1 MRVISRTIGA
11 ASIAVGTDVVVGW
24 CPVPQGGRV
33 LSVQGELHVIG
44 AEESSVIRFQ
54 PWGYSAHLVPVDDAE
69 TELDIQTLWDQ
80 VVVKSLD
87 PSASAG
93 TVTVD
98 LDTDT
103 ADTTV
108 EIEPGEM
115 DINELLGLTIE
126 EKELIAP
133 TLRWMSWAKSR
144 QGGFVAGTPDGY
156 LPSDFESFRSRRKLV
171 ADAPSMAL
179 IGVSNPSADEE
190 VTSITTPGTVGEWGI
205 LGNMELALE
214 QMLLGQIGLTEIGAE
229 TPYAD
234 IAGFIAELAAPD
246 MLTPTSVITAV
257 TLTVMCQATW
267 LIDLPDTSIPRTID
281 AR

>member
-1 MRVISRTIGA
+1 MRVISRTIGSA
-11 ASIAVGTDVVVGW
+11 QVGNNTDSVVGW
-24 CPVPQGGRV
+24 CPVPQGGK
-33 LSVQGELHVIG
+33 LLGVQGELHVMG
-44 AEESSVIRFQ
+44 LEGLSTKTFQ
-54 PWGYSAHLVPVDDAE
+54 AWGYSAHLVPVDDAE
-69 TELDIQTLWDQ
+69 TALDIQTLWDQ

-87 PSASAG
+87 PSSSAG

-103 ADTTV
+103 VDSTV

-126 EKELIAP
+126 EKEIIAP

-144 QGGFVAGTPDGY
+144 QGGFIAASPDVFH
-156 LPSDFESFRSRRKLV
+156 PSDFLSFRSNRRLT

-179 IGVSNPSADEE
+179 LGVSSPTLDEE
-190 VTSITTPGTVGEWGI
+190 VTAITTPGTVGEWGI
-205 LGNMELALE
+205 LMNMELALE
-214 QMLLGQIGLTEIGAE
+214 QMLLGQIGLTEVGAE

-234 IAGFIAELAAPD
+234 IAGFIGELAAPD
-246 MLTPTSVITAV
+246 MLTPVSTLVNA
-257 TLTVMCQATW
+257 TLTVLATCTW